1 MANEQDICNVC
12 GGLSK
17 KNSYTIISLIS
28 EQIMPNILFINYMKQ
43 NNITLDKYIFVYTNK
58 TKGVKNNIK
67 KFLEKNGTKPE
78 NINEIE
84 SSHIDFIDIK
94 NKITKELNTLKNGKD
109 IIFNI
114 TGGTK
119 IMSCALFY
127 VAQQKKLLNN
137 TFYVDENKIYKI
149 EEDKNCEKKQEI
161 YKNLLSIRD
170 YFLLS
175 IKEGSGFEF
184 RMPKPTEKQFTEL
197 NIFVKQIIN
206 NDNFLRDIKVIHRKE
221 DRKEIKSYKEE
232 NENLIKKY
240 NLIVPEY
247 KKTETDKNLFTFIT
261 TGWLEEFTYY
271 NIIYNIA
278 LETDGRQMIDE
289 KMQLIANEQV
299 KINTTLIIDPKLK
312 VQENLK
318 KSNEIDVCFMHKNN
332 LYLVECKTSL
342 SSGLFNDTTYKIKS
356 IQRKL
361 GLFSKA
367 IVVTLNKNYPTN
379 KTENLLIQAREDD
392 ENIKTLKLN
401 GTDINLYKTIIDMI
415 GPKKK

>member
-12 GGLSK
+12 DGLSN
-17 KNSYTIISLIS
+17 KNPYTIISLIS

-78 NINEIE
+78 NIKEIE
-84 SSHIDFIDIK
+84 SSHIDFIDIQ
-94 NKITKELNTLKNGKD
+94 NKITEELNTLTNGKD

-119 IMSCALFY
+119 MMSCALFY
-127 VAQQKKLLNN
+127 VAQQKGLLNN

-149 EEDKNCEKKQEI
+149 EDNNCKTKKEI
-161 YKNLLSIRD
+161 YKNLLNIED
-170 YFLLS
+170 YFGLS
-175 IKEGSGFEF
+175 IKEGSGFKF
-184 RMPKPTEKQFTEL
+184 HMSKPTEKQFTEL
-197 NIFVKQIIN
+197 NNFVKQIIN
-206 NDNFLRDIKVIHRKE
+206 NDKFLKDIKVLHRKE
-221 DRKEIKSYKEE
+221 KEIKSYKEE
-232 NENLIKKY
+232 NEKLINKY
-240 NLIVPEY
+240 NLIIPEY
-247 KKTETDKNLFTFIT
+247 KKTETDKNLFKFIT
-261 TGWLEEFTYY
+261 TGWLEEVTYY
-271 NIIYNIA
+271 NIIHNIA
-278 LETDGRQMIDE
+278 LETDGLQTIDE
-289 KMQLIANEQV
+289 KMQIIANEQV
-299 KINTTLIIDPKLK
+299 KTNTTLIIDPKLK
-312 VQENLK
+312 VQEKLK
-318 KSNEIDVCFMHKNN
+318 ESNEIDVCFMHENN

-379 KTENLLIQAREDD
+379 KTEKLLIQAREDD
-392 ENIKTLKLN
+392 ENIKTLQLN
-401 GTDINLYKTIIDMI
+401 GTDINLYKTIINRI
-415 GPKKK
+415 NPKKK